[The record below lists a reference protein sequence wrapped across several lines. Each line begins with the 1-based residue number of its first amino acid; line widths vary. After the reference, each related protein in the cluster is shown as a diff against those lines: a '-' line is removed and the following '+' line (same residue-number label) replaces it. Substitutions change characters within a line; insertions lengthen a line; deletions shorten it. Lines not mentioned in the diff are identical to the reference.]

1 MALPTTLARYRSAVI
16 YIKNEDSAGSMVDL
30 AQLDGANDS
39 FLLTT
44 PPAITQAGNYTDTN
58 EIGSD
63 LISGDRILNYF
74 EYASFDLEFYAKPHA
89 TAGSEADEH
98 TLLTN
103 FFGSAVTDSN
113 ASITYSFANK
123 MQTMTLAN
131 LQATEESRQL
141 FVVTGC
147 VPTSLSVALAKDGPV
162 TWSMGITGSR
172 VYYGG
177 VGEVLSKQAS
187 SSGNAEDFEITLA
200 GPKRAESDG
209 APYASDIVFDGETVE
224 IVQSDGTS
232 RGASDLPVSA
242 TTAGAKFDI
251 TDDSAGQAVGS
262 AIVAGDLVI
271 PALPDPTRST
281 TAQVGQQN
289 VQVYLAPQNAPNN
302 DASNSDLFHS
312 DNALNVTS
320 ISLDFD
326 RGVTQPALT
335 EMSGSAYPPA
345 IYVINQPAVTGS
357 FSALLL
363 PKHFRLPKAI
373 ADSPKWALG
382 VNITA
387 PDNSSTI
394 KFYMPAVHLEVP
406 TVAEADGVSQLDIS
420 FALIAGDK
428 ATDADKFKLI
438 YS

>member
-16 YIKNEDSAGSMVDL
+16 YIKNEDPSGTMVDL
-30 AQLDGANDS
+30 ASLNGDDDS

-74 EYASFDLEFYAKPHA
+74 EYATFDMEFYAKPNA
-89 TAGSEADEH
+89 TAGQVADEH
-98 TLLTN
+98 TLLSN
-103 FFGSAVTDSN
+103 FFGSAVQSGSN
-113 ASITYSFANK
+113 VTYSFANK

-162 TWSMGITGSR
+162 TWTMGVTGAR

-177 VGEVLSKQAS
+177 VGEIASKLAG
-187 SSGNAEDFEITLA
+187 SGANEFDITLA
-200 GPKRAESDG
+200 GPKRAEGDSN
-209 APYASDIVFDGETVE
+209 PYASDIVFDGETVE
-224 IVQSDGTS
+224 IVQADGTS
-232 RGASDLPVSA
+232 RGAGDLPVSA
-242 TTAGAKFDI
+242 TSNSDGTFTI
-251 TDDSAGQAVGS
+251 VDDSVDNAVGT
-262 AIVAGDLVI
+262 AITAGDLVI
-271 PALPDPTRST
+271 PSLPAPTRST

-289 VQVYLAPQNAPNN
+289 VQVYLAAQNAPN
-302 DASNSDLFHS
+302 DSASATDLFHS
-312 DNALNVTS
+312 SNALNVTS
-320 ISLDFD
+320 ISVDFD

-382 VNITA
+382 VQITA
-387 PDNSSTI
+387 PDQSSVIT
-394 KFYMPAVHLEVP
+394 FYMPAVHLEVP

-420 FALIAGDK
+420 FALIAGTQP
-428 ATDADKFKLI
+428 TDADKFKLI
-438 YS
+438 YA

>member
-16 YIKNEDSAGSMVDL
+16 YIHNESPSGSMVDL
-30 AQLDGANDS
+30 ATLDGTTDS

-63 LISGDRILNYF
+63 LISGGRILNYF
-74 EYASFDLEFYAKPHA
+74 EYATFDMEFYAKPGA
-89 TAGSEADEH
+89 TVAVAPDEH
-98 TLLTN
+98 TLLAN
-103 FFGSAVTDSN
+103 FFGATVSTSTTH
-113 ASITYSFANK
+113 TYSFANK

-162 TWSMGITGSR
+162 TWTMGITGNH

-177 VGEVLSKQAS
+177 VGEIDSKTAG
-187 SSGNAEDFEITLA
+187 SGTDEYIISLA
-200 GPKRAESDG
+200 GPKRSEADQK
-209 APYASDIVFDGETVE
+209 PFASDIVFDGETVE
-224 IVQSDGTS
+224 IVTSAGVS
-232 RGASDLPVSA
+232 RGSADLPVSDSGVGENF
-242 TTAGAKFDI
+242 TI
-251 TDDSAGQAVGS
+251 TDDSEANTVGTN
-262 AIVAGDLVI
+262 IVAGDLVI
-271 PALPDPTRST
+271 PALPEPTRST
-281 TAQVGQQN
+281 NEGVGQQN
-289 VQVYLAPQNAPNN
+289 VQVFLANQNSPNAS
-302 DASNSDLFHS
+302 DANTDLFNS
-312 DNALNVTS
+312 ANALNVTT

-335 EMSGSAYPPA
+335 EMSGSAFPPA

-373 ADSPKWALG
+373 ADSPNWALG
-382 VNITA
+382 VQITA
-387 PDNSSTI
+387 PDGSSVIT
-394 KFYMPAVHLEVP
+394 FYMPAVHLEVP
-406 TVAEADGVSQLDIS
+406 TIAEADGVSQLDIS

-428 ATDADKFKLI
+428 ATDTDKFKLI